1 MHVLNENIYIKKEGR
16 EIFLKNCK
24 NIKASR
30 CLVQLSPA
38 IHLKVWGKHFE
49 LEYIINPSKNL
60 IES

>member
-24 NIKASR
+24 KIKASR

-38 IHLKVWGKHFE
+38 IHLEVWGKHFE
-49 LEYIINPSKNL
+49 CEYIINPSKNL